1 VTTLSPRTL
10 IDLQAE
16 ALFTHDA
23 NGRILRINEPDG
35 GPAPR
40 FFLGRTPEGNIWRI
54 RHDVP
59 VKIARE
65 LESLS
70 ASEPVSSDVESPPA
84 HLDAML
90 DALDRH
96 QPASLDHAGPAF
108 RFPDELPTPVPGVT
122 RLTFANRHLLREMPD
137 WGSGIQD
144 EAEFE
149 GWGPC
154 LVMVE
159 DGVAVSICACA
170 RLTADAAEA
179 GLETHERYR
188 GRGHAA
194 NVVAAWARAIR
205 DSGRI
210 PLYSTDWDNH
220 ASRAIRDTGRIPL
233 YSTDWE
239 NQASRAVARK
249 LGLIMYGSDLS
260 LR

>member
-1 VTTLSPRTL
+1 L

-23 NGRILRINEPDG
+23 NGRIVRINEADG

-59 VKIARE
+59 VEIARD
-65 LESLS
+65 LESLA
-70 ASEPVSSDVESPPA
+70 ASELVSSDLESPPSQ
-84 HLDAML
+84 LDAML
-90 DALDRH
+90 AALGRH
-96 QPASLDHAGPAF
+96 QPASLGHAGPAF
-108 RFPDELPTPVPGVT
+108 RFPEELPIPVPGVT
-122 RLTFANRHLLREMPD
+122 RLTFANLHLLREMPD
-137 WGSGIQD
+137 WGSGIED
-144 EAEFE
+144 ETEFE

-154 LVMVE
+154 IVMVE

-194 NVVAAWARAIR
+194 SVVAAWAQAVR

-220 ASRAIRDTGRIPL
+220 ASRA
-233 YSTDWE
+233 
-239 NQASRAVARK
+239 VARK
-249 LGLIMYGSDLS
+249 LGLITYGSDLS
-260 LR
+260 LL